1 MRQIQV
7 WPMVILLVIVVLLV
21 VWLGG
26 IGR

>member
-21 VWLGG
+21 VWLGSV
-26 IGR
+26 GR